1 MPVTGNNTMLIGL
14 AVFLMLAVIEDL
26 ARRRISNV
34 LTFSAALLGL
44 GLQFIANG
52 PDGVLN
58 GVGGFAVGLGI
69 FLPFFLLGGMG
80 AGDVKAMAAAGAFLT
95 PWSSLLAAGL
105 SLVAGSVF
113 GLALLTWR
121 GGLADMFR
129 VWSLRL
135 IIADRTARPDMPPAA
150 RMRFPYALAIAAGT
164 LGAVAWLGSR

>member
-1 MPVTGNNTMLIGL
+1 MKVLGSHMMFVGL
-14 AVFLMLAVIEDL
+14 AVFLTAAVIEDL
-26 ARRRISNV
+26 VRRRISNV
-34 LTFSAALLGL
+34 LTFGAALLGL

-58 GVGGFAVGLGI
+58 GLGGFAVGLGI

-105 SLVAGSVF
+105 SLVAGAVF

-121 GGLADMFR
+121 GGLADTFR
-129 VWSLRL
+129 VWSLRF
-135 IIADRTARPDMPPAA
+135 IVADRTARPDMPPAA
-150 RMRFPYALAIAAGT
+150 TMRFPYALAIAAGT
-164 LGAVAWLGSR
+164 LGAVAWLGAR

>member
-1 MPVTGNNTMLIGL
+1 MKVLGSHMMFVGL
-14 AVFLMLAVIEDL
+14 AVFLTAAVIEDL
-26 ARRRISNV
+26 VRRRISNV
-34 LTFSAALLGL
+34 LTFGAMLLAL

-58 GVGGFAVGLGI
+58 GLGGLAVGLAV

-105 SLVAGSVF
+105 SLVAGAVL
-113 GLALLTWR
+113 GLVLLAWR
-121 GGLADMFR
+121 GGLTDTFR

-135 IIADRTARPDMPPAA
+135 VVADRSARPDMPATAA
-150 RMRFPYALAIAAGT
+150 MRFPYALAIAAGT
-164 LGAVAWLGSR
+164 LGAVVWLGSR